1 MQKIF
6 EGTGDAAA
14 AEAAADSTPKF
25 VFKAKRLMDR
35 VSEIA
40 TSKFDMEKKAA
51 DDAQAEAGKKE
62 RLGKQRFIEYTVNT
76 ENIMKE
82 PVKFSKLLTEL
93 NNNLAK
99 PEFTSLFSESISA
112 FGIEMPGISLEEGT
126 VKKAGKPDDAEGK
139 EEAKGTDEEAPETT
153 DPEKAKKLAANL
165 LNALIAKITPAFEAA
180 IKKHMERFSD
190 VLGDEKPKF
199 QVKAIKR
206 GNLTVIQ
213 IMLLG
218 GPDEYPKMLIKGL
231 SSFIKENDLEYV
243 LKEAKYTVK
252 DNKIHA

>member
-51 DDAQAEAGKKE
+51 DDAQAEADKKE

-112 FGIEMPGISLEEGT
+112 FGIEMPGISLEEVT
-126 VKKAGKPDDAEGK
+126 KKASKPDDAESK
-139 EEAKGTDEEAPETT
+139 EAAKGTDEETPETT

-180 IKKHMERFSD
+180 VKKHMERFSD

-218 GPDEYPKMLIKGL
+218 GPDEYPKKLMKGL

-243 LKEAKYTVK
+243 LKEAKYIVK

>member
-25 VFKAKRLMDR
+25 VFRAKRLMDR

-40 TSKFDMEKKAA
+40 TSKFDMEKKSA
-51 DDAQAEAGKKE
+51 DDAQAEADKKE
-62 RLGKQRFIEYTVNT
+62 RLGKQRFIEYTINT

-112 FGIEMPGISLEEGT
+112 FGIEMPGISLVEGT
-126 VKKAGKPDDAEGK
+126 TKKTGKPDDAGK
-139 EEAKGTDEEAPETT
+139 DEAKGTDEEAPETT

-180 IKKHMERFSD
+180 VKKHMERFSD

-199 QVKAIKR
+199 QVKAIRR
-206 GNLTVIQ
+206 GNLSVIQ

-218 GPDEYPKMLIKGL
+218 GPDEYPKKLMKGL

-243 LKEAKYTVK
+243 LKEAKYIVK

>member
-6 EGTGDAAA
+6 EGTGDSS
-14 AEAAADSTPKF
+14 DSTPKF

-51 DDAQAEAGKKE
+51 DNAQAEAEKKE

-93 NNNLAK
+93 NNKLAK
-99 PEFTSLFSESISA
+99 PEFTSLFSEAINA
-112 FGIEMPGISLEEGT
+112 FGIEIPGISLVEGS
-126 VKKAGKPDDAEGK
+126 VKKTNPVADNGT
-139 EEAKGTDEEAPETT
+139 EEKSETI
-153 DPEKAKKLAANL
+153 DPERAKKLAANL

-180 IKKHMERFSD
+180 VKKHMERFDD
-190 VLGDEKPKF
+190 VLGSEKPNY
-199 QVKAIKR
+199 QVKTIKR

-218 GPDEYPKMLIKGL
+218 GPDEYPKMLMKGL

-243 LKEAKYTVK
+243 LKEAKYIVK

>member
-6 EGTGDAAA
+6 EGTGDSS
-14 AEAAADSTPKF
+14 DSTPKF

-51 DDAQAEAGKKE
+51 DDAQAEAEKKE

-93 NNNLAK
+93 NNKLAK
-99 PEFTSLFSESISA
+99 PEFTSLFSEAINA
-112 FGIEMPGISLEEGT
+112 FGIEIPGISLVEGS
-126 VKKAGKPDDAEGK
+126 VKKTNPAADNGAE
-139 EEAKGTDEEAPETT
+139 ET
-153 DPEKAKKLAANL
+153 AV
-165 LNALIAKITPAFEAA
+165 
-180 IKKHMERFSD
+180 KKHMERFDD
-190 VLGDEKPKF
+190 VLGSEKPNY
-199 QVKAIKR
+199 QVKTIKR

-218 GPDEYPKMLIKGL
+218 GPDEYPKMLMKGL

-243 LKEAKYTVK
+243 LKEAKYIVK
-252 DNKIHA
+252 DNKIHAQ

>member
-6 EGTGDAAA
+6 EGTGDAS
-14 AEAAADSTPKF
+14 DSTPKF

-51 DDAQAEAGKKE
+51 DDAQAEAEKKE

-82 PVKFSKLLTEL
+82 PVKCSKLLTEL
-93 NNNLAK
+93 NNKLAK
-99 PEFTSLFSESISA
+99 PEFTSLFSEAITA
-112 FGIEMPGISLEEGT
+112 FGIEIPGISLVEGSI
-126 VKKAGKPDDAEGK
+126 KKPNPADDNNAEK
-139 EEAKGTDEEAPETT
+139 EKPETI

-180 IKKHMERFSD
+180 VKKHMERFDD
-190 VLGDEKPKF
+190 VLGSEKPNY
-199 QVKAIKR
+199 QVKTIKR

-218 GPDEYPKMLIKGL
+218 GPDEYPKMLMKGL

-243 LKEAKYTVK
+243 LKEAKYIVK

>member
-40 TSKFDMEKKAA
+40 TSKFDMEKKSAE
-51 DDAQAEAGKKE
+51 DAQAEADKKE

-126 VKKAGKPDDAEGK
+126 VKKTDKPDDAENQEGAG
-139 EEAKGTDEEAPETT
+139 EEKPETT

>member
-6 EGTGDAAA
+6 EGTGDVAA

-40 TSKFDMEKKAA
+40 TSKFDMEKKSAE
-51 DDAQAEAGKKE
+51 DAQAEADKKE

-93 NNNLAK
+93 NNKLAK

-126 VKKAGKPDDAEGK
+126 VKKAGKPDDAEGDTG
-139 EEAKGTDEEAPETT
+139 ADDEKPETT

-180 IKKHMERFSD
+180 VKKHMERFD
-190 VLGDEKPKF
+190 DILGSEKPKF

-243 LKEAKYTVK
+243 LKEAKYTIK

>member
-25 VFKAKRLMDR
+25 VFRAKRLMDR

-40 TSKFDMEKKAA
+40 TSKFDMEKKSA
-51 DDAQAEAGKKE
+51 DDAQAEADKKE

-112 FGIEMPGISLEEGT
+112 FGIEMPGISLEEVT
-126 VKKAGKPDDAEGK
+126 KKVSKPADAEGDTG
-139 EEAKGTDEEAPETT
+139 ADGADDEKPETT

-180 IKKHMERFSD
+180 VKKHMERFSD

-218 GPDEYPKMLIKGL
+218 GPDEYPKKLMKGL

-243 LKEAKYTVK
+243 LKEAKYIVK